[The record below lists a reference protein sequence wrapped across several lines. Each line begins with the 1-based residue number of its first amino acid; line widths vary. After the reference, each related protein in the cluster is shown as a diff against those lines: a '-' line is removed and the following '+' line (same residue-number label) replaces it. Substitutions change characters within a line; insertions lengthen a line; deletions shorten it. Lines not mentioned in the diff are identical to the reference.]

1 MQGKYVFSRNDVERC
16 NKMENE
22 KMSDLKKLREL
33 TGASVSDCSK
43 ALKEAQEVSDST
55 DPQTIFGMAAG
66 NLTWS
71 VPARL
76 LELASS
82 INTSPMILAGLSYSR
97 YPDVLVAVAKNP
109 RTPEKTKHRLEV
121 ESAQLKDAIRKR
133 DEGLN
138 LKKERD
144 RERTLSQLNARV
156 EDLVDEVQSL
166 RTALVSFSKAVSKRD
181 QELVNAINR
190 RGSYTVT
197 SGFTVD
203 FSQF

>member
-1 MQGKYVFSRNDVERC
+1 VFSRLDVERH

-22 KMSDLKKLREL
+22 KVSDLKKLREL

-43 ALKEAQEVSDST
+43 ALKEAQEVSDFT

-71 VPARL
+71 VPDKL
-76 LELASS
+76 LELASNV
-82 INTSPMILAGLSYSR
+82 NTSPMILAGLSYSK
-97 YPDVLVAVAKNP
+97 YPEVLVAVAENP
-109 RTPEKTKHRLEV
+109 RTPEKTKKQLET
-121 ESAQLKDAIRKR
+121 EINQLKDAMRKR
-133 DEGLN
+133 DEGIN

-144 RERTLSQLNARV
+144 RERNLSQLNERV
-156 EDLVDEVQSL
+156 EDLADEVRSL
-166 RTALVSFSKAVSKRD
+166 RTALVNFSKAVSKRD

-190 RGSYTVT
+190 KGSYSVS
-197 SGFTVD
+197 SGFTID